1 MIVRIEIDG
10 TRAGFF
16 EYRISYESEELYAD
30 AGLESMLDCLVAAV
44 EGMAPDVA
52 VAEVWYRGVVSGTY
66 PLQVIA
72 ANLDQIEEHA
82 VNTTTSVEE
91 ALGGERE

>member
-16 EYRISYESEELYAD
+16 EYRVSYESEELYAD
-30 AGLESMLDCLVAAV
+30 AGLDSMLDCLVAAV
-44 EGMAPDVA
+44 EGMAPDVT

-82 VNTTTSVEE
+82 LNTTSSVEE